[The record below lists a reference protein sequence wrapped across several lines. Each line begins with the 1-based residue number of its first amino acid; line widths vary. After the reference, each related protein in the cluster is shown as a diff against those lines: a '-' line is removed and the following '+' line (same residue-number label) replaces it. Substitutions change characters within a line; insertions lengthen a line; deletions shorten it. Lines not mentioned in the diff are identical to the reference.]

1 MIAKS
6 LIAAAALA
14 ASITAFAPAQQA
26 QAGVDINVNLGF
38 GGYYRGYGYG
48 YYPVNYRYYG
58 PISCHKGK
66 NIVAWSGFYNV
77 RAVDCALPGYK
88 YTAWRG
94 QHEYLVKVNGG
105 GNITRVEVIY

>member
-26 QAGVDINVNLGF
+26 QAGVDIIVNVGF
-38 GGYYRGYGYG
+38 GGHYRGYGYG
-48 YYPVNYRYYG
+48 HYPVYNRYYG
-58 PISCHKGK
+58 PISCQRGK
-66 NIVAWSGFYNV
+66 NIVDRSGFYNV

-94 QHEYLVKVNGG
+94 RHEYLVKVNGSG
-105 GNITRVEVIY
+105 YITRAQVIY